1 MCQQHPQFLTAY
13 RLHMHRTI
21 KPRPHHLRYAARIVA
36 VRLVDLRLQH
46 CLHVP
51 RLNADHRQSCFG
63 ESAEQPLRQRSS
75 FQPNSLEVVSEVLQH
90 RQQCFRFA
98 RHLYFPNDLA
108 CVIHN
113 ADARLLDR
121 NVQSSKM
128 VHAALLLLMLEA
140 VHTDLV
146 FTISL
151 KRSTQNLQLSTNSPA
166 DYPIL
171 VQLCFDF
178 YMIEAKP
185 ENLIG
190 DRAYDSDPLDDEL
203 RRDGIEMIAPHR
215 CNRSKIVDD

>member
-1 MCQQHPQFLTAY
+1 
-13 RLHMHRTI
+13 MHRTI
-21 KPRPHHLRYAARIVA
+21 KPRTHHLRYAARIVA

-46 CLHVP
+46 RLHVP

-63 ESAEQPLRQRSS
+63 ESAKQPLRQRSS
-75 FQPNSLEVVSEVLQH
+75 FQPNSLEVVGGVLQH
-90 RQQCFRFA
+90 RQQRFRVA

-113 ADARLLDR
+113 GDDRLLDR

-151 KRSTQNLQLSTNSPA
+151 KRSTQNLQLSTSCR
-166 DYPIL
+166 PITPSL
-171 VQLCFDF
+171 G
-178 YMIEAKP
+178 EP
-185 ENLIG
+185 EMSGRTARLISTPS
-190 DRAYDSDPLDDEL
+190 AW
-203 RRDGIEMIAPHR
+203 
-215 CNRSKIVDD
+215 RSI